1 MCWAGFTRV
10 VRFYVKSLNIH
21 PDEVWFWGLP
31 NKGSPVSKLDKAL
44 GTFERLIGLG
54 ELGEKKWL
62 K

>member
-1 MCWAGFTRV
+1 M

-21 PDEVWFWGLP
+21 PDEVLFWGLP

-54 ELGEKKWL
+54 QLGEKK
-62 K
+62 